1 MKKQGPI
8 LIFED
13 DPDDVEFIMEVFR
26 EAGIKNNLLLFD
38 DADKFIEYLHAT
50 TEQPFLILSD
60 INVSKINGIQLKAR
74 IDSVPF
80 LREKCIPFVF
90 LSTSN
95 NSKMVS
101 EAYDKNVQ
109 GYFVKKDTM
118 TGMKIQIDTILAYW
132 QEALHPRD
140 SQ

>member
-1 MKKQGPI
+1 MKKHGPI

-13 DPDDVEFIMEVFR
+13 DPDDVEFILEVFK
-26 EAGIKNNLLLFD
+26 ETGIKNNLLVFD
-38 DADKFIEYLHAT
+38 DADKFIEYLHST

-60 INVSKINGIQLKAR
+60 INVSKINGIQLKAH

-80 LREKCIPFVF
+80 LKDKCIPFIF
-90 LSTSN
+90 LSTSK
-95 NSKMVS
+95 NSKVVT
-101 EAYDKNVQ
+101 EAYDKNAQ

-118 TGMKIQIDTILAYW
+118 SEMKIQMDAILAYW

-140 SQ
+140 AQ